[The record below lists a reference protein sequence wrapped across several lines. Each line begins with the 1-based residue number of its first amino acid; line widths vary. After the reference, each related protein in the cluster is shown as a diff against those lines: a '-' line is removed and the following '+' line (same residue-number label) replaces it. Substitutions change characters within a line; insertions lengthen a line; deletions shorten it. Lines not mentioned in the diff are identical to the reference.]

1 MKALKNLTLILLVL
15 FVASCSSDEPEV
27 APLNE
32 LQGLTLVQ
40 EMKNDSHSVEL
51 YTSTGTLV
59 QGYNAI
65 TLRIKDKITG
75 VYVTNA
81 TVNWMPLMHMASMQH
96 SCPYSEL
103 SKTTGKESL
112 YNGYIV
118 FQMPQNDME
127 YWTLKVN
134 FTVNGTEYTIEETIN
149 VPAPSKRTV
158 NSFTGADGSKYVLA
172 LIEPKAPKVA
182 VNTITA
188 ALFKMESMMSYPV
201 VDNYTMKIDPRM
213 PGMGNHGSPNNV
225 NLTQAEDGLYHGK
238 LSLTMSGY
246 WKINLQLLNAENEVI
261 KGEQVTEI
269 SPESSIFFEIE
280 F

>member
-201 VDNYTMKIDPRM
+201 VDNYTIKIDPRM